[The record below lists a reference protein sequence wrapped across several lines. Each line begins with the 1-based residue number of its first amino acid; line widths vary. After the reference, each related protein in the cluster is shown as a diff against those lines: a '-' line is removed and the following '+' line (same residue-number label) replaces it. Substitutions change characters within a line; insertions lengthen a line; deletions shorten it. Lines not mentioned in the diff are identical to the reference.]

1 MRPGDLVRLVPD
13 RVGSDDDV
21 LLVSIETDV
30 DAVVL
35 CVGDFV
41 LSDDGVVHEFTA
53 LVERSDLV
61 LQVFDL
67 LLQDFDDLDEGFTIR
82 GIHVATPMR

>member
-30 DAVVL
+30 DPGIPRLIEVIWRGVL
-35 CVGDFV
+35 TV
-41 LSDDGVVHEFTA
+41 
-53 LVERSDLV
+53 LVEYDV
-61 LQVFDL
+61 
-67 LLQDFDDLDEGFTIR
+67 EI
-82 GIHVATPMR
+82 VA